1 MGDILDDDQFL
12 ADEASDDQDNDS
24 SVQGDEESAVDYLEE
39 SGDEGVDHDSDED
52 EEDEDGNNGGASS
65 EDKKRKRKEKFAELK
80 AKRRKLMEMKQ
91 QEEVAL
97 HIVQES
103 DSEANMQLQPEEMLL
118 LIEEAKQR
126 HRLVPEEYTNVHFD
140 IEHFFYPAIEA
151 TSVTESA
158 TKKLSPFVRA
168 LSATLPNYRKLL
180 TAEGCKD
187 VKSED
192 FGSPLVV
199 IVTASAIRATEI
211 IQGLHAK
218 IHHCKLAKLFSKH
231 IKITEQI
238 ATLASSYHPIVIGT
252 PHRLHQLIEL
262 GALSLNRT
270 QLLMVDFTADIK
282 NFTILTLPG
291 VNQDFGK
298 LLFQYAHPQREHLR
312 TALIKDK
319 PLPPDTKPKKTP
331 YNKHGNKNKKGGKP
345 FAKKPA
351 AAAPGASAA
360 APATAAAK

>member
-12 ADEASDDQDNDS
+12 TAEASDDDQDNGS
-24 SVQGDEESAVDYLEE
+24 SVDDNSDEGSAVDYLEE
-39 SGDEGVDHDSDED
+39 SGDEGDDNDSDNDD
-52 EEDEDGNNGGASS
+52 EEEDGNNGASS

-91 QEEVAL
+91 QEEVSL
-97 HIVQES
+97 HIVQET

-140 IEHFFYPAIEA
+140 IEHFFYPAMEA
-151 TSVTESA
+151 TAVTESA

-168 LSATLPNYRKLL
+168 LSTTLPNYRKLL
-180 TAEGCKD
+180 TAEGCKE

-238 ATLASSYHPIVIGT
+238 ATLAQSYHPIVIGT
-252 PHRLHQLIEL
+252 PHRLYQLIEL
-262 GALSLNRT
+262 GALSLNKT
-270 QLLMVDFTADIK
+270 QLFMVDFTADIK

-298 LLFQYAHPQREHLR
+298 LLFQYVHPQRDHLR

-319 PLPPDTKPKKTP
+319 PLPADAKPKKIP
-331 YNKHGNKNKKGGKP
+331 YNKHNKHFKGKGGGKP
-345 FAKKPA
+345 FGKKPA
-351 AAAPGASAA
+351 A
-360 APATAAAK
+360 TAASTAKPTGK

>member
-12 ADEASDDQDNDS
+12 AEDGSDDQDNDS
-24 SVQGDEESAVDYLEE
+24 SVQDHDDEESAVDYLEE
-39 SGDEGVDHDSDED
+39 SDNEDADNDSDD
-52 EEDEDGNNGGASS
+52 NEEDENGNSGANS

-91 QEEVAL
+91 QDEVGL

-140 IEHFFYPAIEA
+140 IENFFYPAIEA

-238 ATLASSYHPIVIGT
+238 ATLAASYHPIVIGT

-262 GALSLNRT
+262 GALSLNKT

-298 LLFQYAHPQREHLR
+298 LLFQYVHPQREHLR

-319 PLPPDTKPKKTP
+319 PLPADAKPKKTP
-331 YNKHGNKNKKGGKP
+331 YNKHGNNSKKGGQP
-345 FAKKPA
+345 FGKKPKAAA
-351 AAAPGASAA
+351 AAAPVKAA
-360 APATAAAK
+360 TK